1 MEAGVEPCVN
11 GLETALTG
19 PALLTK
25 LSRKYV
31 IFLMNLTYLFAFLVS
46 MTSFSQLQQLT
57 LENLNP
63 ARNLNLG

>member
-1 MEAGVEPCVN
+1 MEPGVEPCVN

-25 LSRKYV
+25 LSQKCA

-46 MTSFSQLQQLT
+46 VTSFSQLLQLT